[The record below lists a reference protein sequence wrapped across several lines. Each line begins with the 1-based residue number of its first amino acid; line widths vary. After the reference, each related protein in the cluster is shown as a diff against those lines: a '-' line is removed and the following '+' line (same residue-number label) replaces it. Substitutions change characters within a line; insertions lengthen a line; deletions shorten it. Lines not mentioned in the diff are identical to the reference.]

1 MLRIQFK
8 KIIAASLLGALTMF
22 IWGAVSHMVIFIGAG
37 FKPLPGEEKVLSVL
51 KSTINEKGLYFFPG
65 KDFRN
70 TTKEQDVLFESRFR
84 NGPVGLL
91 IYRPHGGNLLD
102 INKLITQ
109 FVCTLLSVLI
119 AIFIVSASTTGYWKR
134 VCMVTALGLIACT
147 SVSSI
152 YWNWYEF
159 SASFFVAQILDMVI
173 GFFIT
178 GMVICKIIPANTINK

>member
-1 MLRIQFK
+1 MLRIKLK
-8 KIIAASLLGALTMF
+8 KLIVASLLGALTMF

-37 FKPLPGEEKVLSVL
+37 FKPLPGEDKVIPVL

-70 TTKEQDVLFESRFR
+70 TTKEQDVSFESKFR

-91 IYRPHGGNLLD
+91 VYRPHGGNPLD

-109 FVCTLLSVLI
+109 FVCNLLSVFF
-119 AIFIVSASTTGYWKR
+119 AIFIVSASDKGYWKR
-134 VCMVTALGLIACT
+134 VCIVSAFGLVACT

-159 SASFFVAQILDMVI
+159 PTAFFVAQILDMVI

-178 GMVICKIIPANTINK
+178 GLVICKIIPANTISK

>member
-91 IYRPHGGNLLD
+91 VYRPHGGNPLD
-102 INKLITQ
+102 ISKLITQ

-159 SASFFVAQILDMVI
+159 PASFFVAQILDMVI

>member
-119 AIFIVSASTTGYWKR
+119 AIFIVSASANGYWKR

-159 SASFFVAQILDMVI
+159 PASFFVAQILDMVI

-178 GMVICKIIPANTINK
+178 GVVICKIIPANSNSK

>member
-159 SASFFVAQILDMVI
+159 PASFFVAQILDMVI

-178 GMVICKIIPANTINK
+178 GVVICKIIPANSNSK